1 MKPSERRRRAR
12 RKVHPVV
19 AARRPPRRWTLAV
32 LLLAFLALAAVGSV
46 SRFYTDLLW
55 FREID
60 KTGLFWGMLRTK
72 ALIGLLA
79 GLGTAVIVGV
89 NLWMVER
96 LAPRYGLTVVAR
108 PQVERARAVLSPYLR
123 PLRIGIAA
131 FLGLVVG
138 LQASGL
144 WETVLLWRNRG
155 SFGQRDAL
163 FNRDVGFYVFE
174 LPFLRAVFGW
184 LFTTLVLPTILV
196 AAGHYILGGIRP
208 QAETNRVAAQAQSH
222 LSVLLGIIVGLKA
235 WGYWMDKYQLLF
247 STRGVVAGASYTDV
261 KAQLPALEVLF
272 WVALI
277 CALLFFVGARRGG
290 LMVPLISIVLLV
302 GLSLIMGGI
311 IPAIFQRFRVEPQE
325 LAREKP
331 YIEKNID
338 ATRKAFNLAEVK
350 TSPFAAREDLSAQ
363 DLRANQP
370 TVDNIRLW
378 DPEVLRP
385 GVRNLQAIAQYYN
398 FTDVDVDRY
407 PINKDMRQVMVSVRE
422 VDPNGLAPSARTWQ
436 NLHLAYTH
444 GYGMVAVQV
453 NTADE
458 GGQPDFIVKGFN
470 AEDAA
475 IPVQQPRIYFGE
487 PPPNAPE
494 FVVANS
500 AQGEYDSPAL
510 GGETT
515 SLYNYKGAEATGGV
529 QLSDVGRRLAFAVR
543 FRDINLL
550 ISGNIKGDSRLMFNR
565 DVRERVER
573 AAPFLQ
579 WDGDPYAVVV
589 DGRIKYVR
597 DGYTTTSNYPYA
609 QRIDLG
615 DAARRNEIGAR
626 GVEGIGNYVRNSV
639 KAVVDAYTGDVTL
652 YAFDEKDP
660 ILTAWRKAFPD
671 LFKPADQIP
680 ANLRP
685 HLRYPED
692 LFSIQ
697 TWIYASYHIGNPD
710 DFYSKEDFWAL
721 PDDRSGEI
729 RRQDA
734 TGGLTAATSVKARP
748 YYLLTKLPGSDK
760 PEFVLVMPFTPNG
773 KENMVS
779 YLAAQSDPAKY
790 GDLTLFS
797 LDRARTILG
806 PTQVNARILATP
818 AISAEL
824 TVLNQQV
831 SRVLLSSLIN
841 GTVNESLLYVQPIF
855 VQSAAPNS
863 FPLLQKVAVFYNNQV
878 GYAETLD
885 DAIND
890 VVSGATPAQ
899 PPPDDG
905 APAPPPPT
913 PGTGGNADVQSL
925 LRQAN
930 DQYQQA
936 QAALAAGNLGEYQEH
951 ITRMGELVQQA
962 LEAQGDSS
970 PTTTTRAP

>member
-163 FNRDVGFYVFE
+163 FNRDVSFYVFE

-184 LFTTLVLPTILV
+184 LFTTLVLTTLLV
-196 AAGHYILGGIRP
+196 AAGHYVLGGIRP

-222 LSVLLGIIVGLKA
+222 LSVLLGIIVALKA

-277 CALLFFVGARRGG
+277 CALLFFWGARRGG
-290 LMVPLISIVLLV
+290 LTFPLISIVLLV
-302 GLSLIMGGI
+302 GVSLIMGGI

-370 TVDNIRLW
+370 TIDNIRLW

-407 PINKDMRQVMVSVRE
+407 PIGKDMRQVMISVRE

-453 NTADE
+453 NTAAQ
-458 GGQPDFIVKGFN
+458 GGQPDFIVQGFDTEN
-470 AEDAA
+470 AA
-475 IPVQQPRIYFGE
+475 IPVDQPRVYFGE

-500 AQGEYDSPAL
+500 AQGEYDAPSL
-510 GGETT
+510 SGETT
-515 SLYNYKGAEATGGV
+515 KLFNYNGDGGV
-529 QLSDVGRRLAFAVR
+529 QLSDIGRRLAFAVR

-550 ISGNIKGDSRLMFNR
+550 ISGNIKNESRLMFNR
-565 DVRERVER
+565 DIRDRVER

-597 DGYTTTSNYPYA
+597 DGYTTSSNYPYA
-609 QRIDLG
+609 QRIDLA
-615 DAARRNEIGAR
+615 DAARRNELGSR

-639 KAVVDAYTGDVTL
+639 KAVVDAYTGEVTL
-652 YAFDEKDP
+652 YAFDEQDP
-660 ILTAWRKAFPD
+660 ILAAWRKAFPD
-671 LFKPADQIP
+671 LFAAKGEIP
-680 ANLRP
+680 ASLNS

-697 TWIYASYHIGNPD
+697 TWIYASYHIGDPD
-710 DFYSKEDFWAL
+710 QFYAKEDFWAL

-729 RRQDA
+729 RRQED
-734 TGGLTAATSVKARP
+734 TGGLAAATSVKARP
-748 YYLLTKLPGSDK
+748 YYLLTKLPISSE

-779 YLAAQSDPAKY
+779 YLAAEADPAEY
-790 GDLTLFS
+790 GKLTLFS
-797 LDRARTILG
+797 LDRSRTILG
-806 PTQVNARILATP
+806 PTHVNVNNLATTEV
-818 AISAEL
+818 SSSL
-824 TVLNQQV
+824 TLLNQQG
-831 SRVLLSSLIN
+831 SRVILSNLL
-841 GTVNESLLYVQPIF
+841 VVPVDESLLYVQPIF
-855 VQSAAPNS
+855 VQGSAPNS
-863 FPLLQKVAVFYNNQV
+863 FPLLQRVAVFYNNKV
-878 GYAETLD
+878 G
-885 DAIND
+885 
-890 VVSGATPAQ
+890 
-899 PPPDDG
+899 
-905 APAPPPPT
+905 
-913 PGTGGNADVQSL
+913 
-925 LRQAN
+925 
-930 DQYQQA
+930 
-936 QAALAAGNLGEYQEH
+936 
-951 ITRMGELVQQA
+951 
-962 LEAQGDSS
+962 
-970 PTTTTRAP
+970 

>member
-1 MKPSERRRRAR
+1 M
-12 RKVHPVV
+12 V

-60 KTGLFWGMLRTK
+60 KTSLFWGMLRTK
-72 ALIGLLA
+72 AFIGLLA
-79 GLGTAVIVGV
+79 GLGTAAIVGV

-144 WETVLLWRNRG
+144 WQNFLLWRNRVP
-155 SFGQRDAL
+155 FGQRDAL

-174 LPFLRAVFGW
+174 LPFQRAVFGW
-184 LFTTLVLPTILV
+184 LFTTLFLTTLLV
-196 AAGHYILGGIRP
+196 AAGHYVLGGIRP
-208 QAETNRVAAQAQSH
+208 QAETNRIAAQAQSH
-222 LSVLLGIIVGLKA
+222 LCVLLGLIVALKA
-235 WGYWMDKYQLLF
+235 WGYWLDKYQLLF
-247 STRGVVAGASYTDV
+247 SSRGVVAGASYTDV

-277 CALLFFVGARRGG
+277 CAAMFFWGARRGG
-290 LMVPLISIVLLV
+290 LMVPLISIVLLAGV
-302 GLSLIMGGI
+302 SLIMGGI
-311 IPAIFQRFRVEPQE
+311 VPAVFQRFRVEPQE
-325 LAREKP
+325 LARERP
-331 YIEKNID
+331 YIEKNLA
-338 ATRKAFNLAEVK
+338 ATRSSFNLEKVQTK
-350 TSPFAAREDLSAQ
+350 PFKASDDLTPK
-363 DLRANQP
+363 DLLANRP
-370 TVDNIRLW
+370 TIDNIRLW

-407 PINKDMRQVMVSVRE
+407 PIGTPTNRRQVMVSVRE
-422 VDPNGLAPSARTWQ
+422 VDPNGLAESARTWQ

-453 NTADE
+453 NTAAQ
-458 GGQPDFIVKGFN
+458 GGQPDFIVQGFDTK
-470 AEDAA
+470 DAA
-475 IPVQQPRIYFGE
+475 IPVDQPRVYFGE

-500 AQGEYDSPAL
+500 AQGEYDAPSL
-510 GGETT
+510 SGETT
-515 SLYNYKGAEATGGV
+515 KLFNYDGDGGV
-529 QLSDVGRRLAFAVR
+529 QLSDIARRLAFAVR

-550 ISGNIKGDSRLMFNR
+550 ISGNIKNDSRLMFNR
-565 DVRERVER
+565 DVRERVEK

-589 DGRIKYVR
+589 GGRLMYVR
-597 DGYTTTSNYPYA
+597 DGYTTSSNYPYA

-615 DAARRNEIGAR
+615 DAARRNELGSR
-626 GVEGIGNYVRNSV
+626 GVEGIGNYIRNSV
-639 KAVVDAYTGDVTL
+639 KAVVDAYTGKVTL
-652 YAFDEKDP
+652 YAFDEQDP
-660 ILTAWRKAFPD
+660 ILAAWRKAFPN
-671 LFKPADQIP
+671 LFAPRAAIP
-680 ANLRP
+680 GNLRP

-697 TWIYASYHIGNPD
+697 TWIYASYHIPSAD

-729 RRQDA
+729 RRQED
-734 TGGLTAATSVKARP
+734 TGGLAATTSVKARP
-748 YYLLTKLPGSDK
+748 YYLLTKLPDRPE

-779 YLAAQSDPAKY
+779 YLAAQADPADY
-790 GDLTLFS
+790 GRLTLFS
-797 LDRARTILG
+797 LDRSRTILG

-818 AISAEL
+818 AISSSL
-824 TVLNQQV
+824 TLLNQQG
-831 SRVLLSSLIN
+831 SRVILSNLLIVPVEDSL
-841 GTVNESLLYVQPIF
+841 VYVQPIF
-855 VQSAAPNS
+855 VQGSAPNS
-863 FPLLQKVAVFYNNQV
+863 FPLLQRVAVFYNNQV
-878 GYAETLD
+878 GYADNLT
-885 DAIND
+885 DAIAQ
-890 VVSGATPAQ
+890 VVSGQQATPT
-899 PPPDDG
+899 PPDDG
-905 APAPPPPT
+905 TPTQPPPPT
-913 PGTGGNADVQSL
+913 PGGGGNQSVQSL
-925 LRQAN
+925 LTQAN
-930 DQYQQA
+930 NEYKAA
-936 QAALAAGNLGEYQEH
+936 QDALANHDLAEYQAH
-951 ITRMGELVQQA
+951 IDRMGRLIQQA
-962 LEAQGDSS
+962 LAAQGDST
-970 PTTTTRAP
+970 TTTTRR

>member
-1 MKPSERRRRAR
+1 
-12 RKVHPVV
+12 VV

-60 KTGLFWGMLRTK
+60 KTALFWGMLRTK

-144 WETVLLWRNRG
+144 WETFLLWRNRG

-184 LFTTLVLPTILV
+184 LFTTLVLTTLLV

-222 LSVLLGIIVGLKA
+222 LSVLLGIIVALKA

-302 GLSLIMGGI
+302 GVSLIMGGI

-325 LAREKP
+325 LARERP

-338 ATRKAFNLAEVK
+338 ATRKSFNLAEVK
-350 TSPFAAREDLSAQ
+350 TQPFPASDNLTDQ
-363 DLRANQP
+363 DLQANRP

-470 AEDAA
+470 AEDAT
-475 IPVQQPRIYFGE
+475 IPVTEPRVYFGE

-529 QLSDVGRRLAFAVR
+529 QLSDIGRRLAFAVR

-565 DVRERVER
+565 DVRERVEK

-597 DGYTTTSNYPYA
+597 DGYTTTNNYPYA

-652 YAFDEKDP
+652 YAFDETDP
-660 ILTAWRKAFPD
+660 ILTAWRKAFPN
-671 LFKPADQIP
+671 LFEPADRIP
-680 ANLRP
+680 PSLRP

-729 RRQDA
+729 RRQDS

-748 YYLLTKLPGSDK
+748 YYLLTKLPTSTE

-779 YLAAQSDPAKY
+779 YLAAQSDKANY
-790 GDLTLFS
+790 GKLTLFS
-797 LDRARTILG
+797 LDRDRTILG
-806 PTQVNARILATP
+806 PTQVNARMLATP
-818 AISAEL
+818 AISSEL
-824 TVLNQQV
+824 TFLNQQG
-831 SRVLLSSLIN
+831 SRVILSNLLI
-841 GTVNESLLYVQPIF
+841 VPVKDSLLYVQPIF

-878 GYAETLD
+878 GYADNLD
-885 DAIND
+885 DAINE
-890 VVSGATPAQ
+890 VVSGQAPSQ

-905 APAPPPPT
+905 APTPPST
-913 PGTGGNADVQSL
+913 PSTGGNADVQSL

-930 DQYQQA
+930 DQYEQA
-936 QAALAAGNLGEYQEH
+936 QEALSNGDLGAYQDH
-951 ITRMGELVQQA
+951 ITKMGQLVQRA

-970 PTTTTRAP
+970 PTTTTKRP

>member
-1 MKPSERRRRAR
+1 
-12 RKVHPVV
+12 VV

-60 KTGLFWGMLRTK
+60 KTSLFWGMLRTK
-72 ALIGLLA
+72 AFIGLLA
-79 GLGTAVIVGV
+79 GVGTATIVGI

-96 LAPRYGLTVVAR
+96 LAPRYGLTAVAR

-144 WETVLLWRNRG
+144 WQAFMLWRNRVP
-155 SFGQRDAL
+155 FGQRDAL

-174 LPFLRAVFGW
+174 LPFQRAVFGW
-184 LFTTLVLPTILV
+184 LFTTLVLTTLLV

-208 QAETNRVAAQAQSH
+208 QAETNRIAAQAQSH
-222 LSVLLGIIVGLKA
+222 LSILLGLIVALKA
-235 WGYWMDKYQLLF
+235 WGYWLDKYQLLF
-247 STRGVVAGASYTDV
+247 SPRGVVAGASYTDV

-277 CALLFFVGARRGG
+277 CAGMFFWGARRGG
-290 LMVPLISIVLLV
+290 LFLPLISIVLLAGV
-302 GLSLIMGGI
+302 SLIMGGI
-311 IPAIFQRFRVEPQE
+311 VPAVFQRFRVEPQE
-325 LAREKP
+325 LARERP
-331 YIEKNID
+331 YIEHNLV
-338 ATRKAFNLAEVK
+338 ATRESFNLNDVK
-350 TSPFAAREDLSAQ
+350 TQPFKASDDLTRQALAANR
-363 DLRANQP
+363 P
-370 TVDNIRLW
+370 TIDNIRLW

-407 PINKDMRQVMVSVRE
+407 PINANRRQVMISVRE
-422 VDPNGLAPSARTWQ
+422 VDPNGLAESAQTWQ

-453 NTADE
+453 NTAAQ
-458 GGQPDFIVKGFN
+458 GGQPDFIVEGFN

-475 IPVQQPRIYFGE
+475 IKVTQPRVYFGE
-487 PPPNAPE
+487 PPPNAPQY
-494 FVVANS
+494 VVANS
-500 AQGEYDSPAL
+500 AQGEYDAPSL
-510 GGETT
+510 SGETT
-515 SLYNYKGAEATGGV
+515 KLFNYEGDGGV
-529 QLSDVGRRLAFAVR
+529 QLSDIGRRLAFAIR

-550 ISGNIKGDSRLMFNR
+550 ISGNVKSDSRLMFNR
-565 DVRERVER
+565 DVRDRVEK

-589 DGRIKYVR
+589 DGRIMYVR
-597 DGYTTTSNYPYA
+597 DGYTTSSNYPYA

-615 DAARRNEIGAR
+615 DAARRNELGSR
-626 GVEGIGNYVRNSV
+626 GVEGIGNYIRNSV
-639 KAVVDAYTGDVTL
+639 KAVVDAYTGKVTL
-652 YAFDEKDP
+652 YAFDEQDP
-660 ILTAWRKAFPD
+660 ILKAWRKAFPN
-671 LFKPADQIP
+671 LFAPQAAIP
-680 ANLRP
+680 ATLRP

-721 PDDRSGEI
+721 PDDRAGEI
-729 RRQDA
+729 RRQED
-734 TGGLTAATSVKARP
+734 TGGLAAATSVKARP
-748 YYLLTKLPGSDK
+748 YYLLTKLPGRPA

-779 YLAAQSDPAKY
+779 YLAAQADPADY
-790 GDLTLFS
+790 GKLTLFS
-797 LDRARTILG
+797 LDRSRTILG

-818 AISAEL
+818 SVSSAL
-824 TVLNQQV
+824 TLLNQQG
-831 SRVLLSSLIN
+831 SRVILSNLLI
-841 GTVNESLLYVQPIF
+841 VPVDQSLLYVQPVF

-863 FPLLQKVAVFYNNQV
+863 FPLLQRVAVFYNNQV
-878 GYAETLD
+878 GFATTLT
-885 DAIND
+885 DAIAE
-890 VVSGATPAQ
+890 VVSGQQASPIPPNDNTPAQ
-899 PPPDDG
+899 PPP
-905 APAPPPPT
+905 PAQ
-913 PGTGGNADVQSL
+913 GGGSQSVQSL
-925 LRQAN
+925 LTQAN
-930 DQYQQA
+930 NEYKAAQDALADHNLAEYQQ
-936 QAALAAGNLGEYQEH
+936 H
-951 ITRMGELVQQA
+951 IDRMGELIQQA
-962 LEAQGDSS
+962 LAAQGAA
-970 PTTTTRAP
+970 TTTTLRR